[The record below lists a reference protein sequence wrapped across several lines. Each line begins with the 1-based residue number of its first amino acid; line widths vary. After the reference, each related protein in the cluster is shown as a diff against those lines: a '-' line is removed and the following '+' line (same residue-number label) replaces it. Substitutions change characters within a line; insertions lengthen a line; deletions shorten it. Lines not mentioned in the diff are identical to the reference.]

1 MSNERDVPR
10 SVAIRTAFAH
20 HAANSGY
27 KRILEYTK
35 PSDVLGVD
43 EVAGTAVPRL
53 ARKYRFAAEFT
64 AYRRHQVSSFD
75 LIHVLYGE
83 EYFRFSKRLFPKTPV
98 VATFHQP
105 PEVLERE
112 IEHGDPMG
120 RAYRIAHLLNRNRFE
135 QLDAA
140 IVITEAQKAVLSKVM
155 DPSRIYVIPLGC
167 DSAPLIAQANE
178 VHPPANYSEILTVGN
193 WLRDWDAYFE
203 FVEFCR
209 RARPDWTF
217 RLINRK
223 LSEACQ
229 LKARGLSNLI
239 YQSYASDIELV
250 RAYRRAAVQFLPF
263 KEATGN
269 NSLNEGLACGCPV
282 VTNISVNLPQSEQ
295 FSKTVPLDFEQ
306 LLVAIEPWIGE
317 SYADRDERVAF
328 AQAAAQS
335 MDWATV
341 GEKTLAVF
349 RDAILNNKNKIK

>member
-1 MSNERDVPR
+1 MRIKSL
-10 SVAIRTAFAH
+10 AIRTAFAH

-27 KRILEYTK
+27 KRILEHTK
-35 PSDVLGVD
+35 PFEVLGVD
-43 EVAGTAVPRL
+43 EVTGISVPKL
-53 ARKYRFAAEFT
+53 ANRYRFTAEFY
-64 AYRRHQVSSFD
+64 AFQRHLVSKFE
-75 LIHVLYGE
+75 LIHILYGE
-83 EYFRFSKRLFPKTPV
+83 EYFRFSKRLFANTPV

-112 IEHGDPMG
+112 INRGDPMG
-120 RAYRIAHLLNRNRFE
+120 RAYRIAHVLNRARFD

-140 IVITEAQKAVLSKVM
+140 IVITEAQKTLLAQKM
-155 DPSRIYVIPLGC
+155 DSARIHVIPLGC
-167 DSAPLIAQANE
+167 DSVPLIARANQIS
-178 VHPPANYSEILTVGN
+178 PPLQYNEILTVGN
-193 WLRDWDAYFE
+193 WLRNWDFYFK
-203 FVEFCR
+203 FVEYCLQN
-209 RARPDWTF
+209 RPEWKF

-223 LSEACQ
+223 LSELHQ

-239 YQSYASDIELV
+239 YESDASDVELA

-282 VTNISVNLPQSEQ
+282 VTNISVNLPHSEQ
-295 FSKTVPLDFEQ
+295 FCKTVPLDFEQ

-317 SYADRDERVAF
+317 SSADRDGRVAL

-335 MDWATV
+335 MDWVTI

-349 RDAILNNKNKIK
+349 RDAILNNKEK

>member
-1 MSNERDVPR
+1 
-10 SVAIRTAFAH
+10 
-20 HAANSGY
+20 
-27 KRILEYTK
+27 
-35 PSDVLGVD
+35 
-43 EVAGTAVPRL
+43 
-53 ARKYRFAAEFT
+53 
-64 AYRRHQVSSFD
+64 
-75 LIHVLYGE
+75 
-83 EYFRFSKRLFPKTPV
+83 
-98 VATFHQP
+98 
-105 PEVLERE
+105 
-112 IEHGDPMG
+112 MG

-155 DPSRIYVIPLGC
+155 DPSRIHVIPLGC

-239 YQSYASDIELV
+239 YQSDASDIELV

-295 FSKTVPLDFEQ
+295 FCKTVPLACEQ